1 MAAAAA
7 TDDGLDMQ
15 ATTSDIRD
23 RAARRVEIRP
33 LVPADRERLAVAFA
47 RLGEETRRRRFRG
60 LASQLPEGD
69 LDRLT
74 QIDHHHHEA
83 LAAIAPGTGRIV
95 GVARFIT
102 LPDDPRAAEVAIA
115 VDDEWQGDGIGH
127 SLMSELVGRA
137 RAEGVTRFL
146 AYVSADNRPVLSW
159 IARAGGVAETY
170 DGDETLYSIAL
181 DHPADE
187 RRAA

>member
-1 MAAAAA
+1 MH
-7 TDDGLDMQ
+7 T
-15 ATTSDIRD
+15 TTSDIRD

-33 LVPADRERLAVAFA
+33 LAPADRDRLAEGFSH
-47 RLGEETRRRRFRG
+47 LSEETRRRRFRG
-60 LASQLPEGD
+60 LASQLAERD

-83 LAAIAPGTGRIV
+83 LAAIAAGTGRIV

-102 LPDDPRAAEVAIA
+102 LPDDPHAAEVAIA
-115 VDDEWQGDGIGH
+115 VDDEWQGHGIGRT
-127 SLMSELVGRA
+127 LISELVGRA

-146 AYVSADNRPVLSW
+146 AYVSADNRPVLGW
-159 IARAGGVAETY
+159 IARAGGVAEAY
-170 DGDETLYSIAL
+170 DGDETVYSIAL

-187 RRAA
+187 RTAA